1 MNLQDLKENIFNL
14 IWLIM
19 QIILVIAFILAMN
32 LLFAWLLYG
41 IPIK

>member
-1 MNLQDLKENIFNL
+1 MNLHDLKENIFNL
-14 IWLIM
+14 IWLIV
-19 QIILVIAFILAMN
+19 QIILVIAFILVMN